1 MVTSQFNSV
10 ITYCDDGVTYS
21 QWHIGDQSYEFAPIT
36 HLCTNPFEELLTACD
51 DLLEGKSGLIYWFHE
66 PRITKITLSLLPDD
80 ENLLISIYPFPEMT
94 QASLKGVAESAPFTF
109 KTNVQQFLL
118 VIFYEMQKII
128 SLRETMPQYLKE
140 KSPAFPYRLFHQFKD
155 RLNRRIRAVNM
166 QQHYTLI
173 N

>member
-36 HLCTNPFEELLTACD
+36 HLCTNPFEELLIACD

-80 ENLLISIYPFPEMT
+80 ENLLVSIYRLPET
-94 QASLKGVAESAPFTF
+94 AKAPLRTVAENAPFIF
-109 KTNVQQFLL
+109 KTNIQQFLL
-118 VIFYEMQKII
+118 VIFYEMQKVI
-128 SLRETMPQYLKE
+128 SLRETMHSQLKD
-140 KSPAFPYRLFHQFKD
+140 KFPIFPYRLFYRFKD
-155 RLNRRIRAVNM
+155 RLNYRIRSISM
-166 QQHYTLI
+166 KTQYSLI